1 MASPCSGHVVLGP
14 ADGLRDSRG
23 TGCAPRPPAIR
34 VWPLPRDLR
43 VSSADPDD
51 RQLVKIVLVAI
62 NAALIAMGTYA
73 SDAAVGLNSTLLAAL
88 LISIFFNT
96 ISFYATW
103 VRSIPLVYLVQFS
116 IHDLGLRRRIG

>member
-1 MASPCSGHVVLGP
+1 M
-14 ADGLRDSRG
+14 
-23 TGCAPRPPAIR
+23 
-34 VWPLPRDLR
+34 
-43 VSSADPDD
+43 
-51 RQLVKIVLVAI
+51 LVAI